1 MKTKQLAM
9 ICASVLLGVLAI
21 TLSVVLT
28 RSNGDTSANE
38 QSAEVS
44 GSTSDGDASGGISA
58 DNSSA
63 STSGNAT
70 GSGNSSS
77 NSLHV
82 QWGIRN
88 GSTRSRGVNL
98 GGWLVA
104 EYWMTQDSSVWL
116 GVESDN
122 ALGGEYIAITA
133 ASDPSTMRARLEAH
147 HSTFITEDDIKE
159 IAAVGLNTVRVPI
172 GWWIL
177 GRDDYDTSNSQ
188 RWRAFPTDTLDCLD
202 LLITKWAKTHNV
214 AVLISMHAAKGSQ
227 NGEQHSAPTDLGE
240 MFWSAYPENV
250 ATTVEVVSSLAD
262 RYKDEDAFLGFT
274 LLNGPAG
281 TTDESVMLAYY
292 KEAYTAI
299 RATGNDCVLSVMALS
314 YGEGELADF
323 MLAAD
328 NYINVWIEW
337 HPYFAFGYDDD
348 SNARLIAA
356 VTDTYQASVTSWNKR
371 EGHNALFI
379 GEWSV
384 AVNEGQ
390 FADQVDHF
398 YSFAAEQ
405 FAVIAQAEAGW
416 TFFSWKTSG
425 EYTGWSMMALLADS
439 KLRALLE
446 QSIKM

>member
-1 MKTKQLAM
+1 
-9 ICASVLLGVLAI
+9 
-21 TLSVVLT
+21 
-28 RSNGDTSANE
+28 
-38 QSAEVS
+38 
-44 GSTSDGDASGGISA
+44 
-58 DNSSA
+58 
-63 STSGNAT
+63 
-70 GSGNSSS
+70 
-77 NSLHV
+77 
-82 QWGIRN
+82 
-88 GSTRSRGVNL
+88 
-98 GGWLVA
+98 
-104 EYWMTQDSSVWL
+104 
-116 GVESDN
+116 
-122 ALGGEYIAITA
+122 
-133 ASDPSTMRARLEAH
+133 
-147 HSTFITEDDIKE
+147 
-159 IAAVGLNTVRVPI
+159 
-172 GWWIL
+172 
-177 GRDDYDTSNSQ
+177 
-188 RWRAFPTDTLDCLD
+188 

>member
-1 MKTKQLAM
+1 
-9 ICASVLLGVLAI
+9 
-21 TLSVVLT
+21 
-28 RSNGDTSANE
+28 
-38 QSAEVS
+38 
-44 GSTSDGDASGGISA
+44 
-58 DNSSA
+58 
-63 STSGNAT
+63 
-70 GSGNSSS
+70 
-77 NSLHV
+77 
-82 QWGIRN
+82 
-88 GSTRSRGVNL
+88 VNL

-104 EYWMTQDSSVWL
+104 EYWMTQDAAFWS
-116 GVESDN
+116 N
-122 ALGGEYIAITA
+122 AEPADRLGGEYIAITGA
-133 ASDPSTMRARLEAH
+133 TSPPTVRAGLQSH

-262 RYKDEDAFLGFT
+262 RYKDEDAFLGID
-274 LLNGPAG
+274 LLNEPTG
-281 TTDESVMLAYY
+281 TTDQDVLYAYY
-292 KEAYTAI
+292 KEAYAAI
-299 RATGNDCVLSVMALS
+299 RSSGNDCVLSVMALF
-314 YGEGELADF
+314 YEEGPEQMVGFLDAS
-323 MLAAD
+323 D
-328 NYINVWIEW
+328 NYINVWMEW
-337 HPYFAFGYDDD
+337 HPYFIWGYENLTDDELLTAASETYQSKVD
-348 SNARLIAA
+348 AWNAR
-356 VTDTYQASVTSWNKR
+356 DS
-371 EGHNALFI
+371 HNRLFI

-390 FADQVDHF
+390 FADQVDDF

-416 TFFSWKTSG
+416 TFWTWNTSG
-425 EYTGWSMMALLADS
+425 EYTGWSMKAQLADS

-446 QSIKM
+446 QNIKM